1 MLLFVIIVF
10 ALFIIYIVIY
20 RLAEIQKFHRHQK
33 EWDNIKS
40 NLSDEDEISKE
51 YDEYIDMLYK
61 RESASWLG
69 ACFPKE

>member
-1 MLLFVIIVF
+1 MLLFFIIVF
-10 ALFIIYIVIY
+10 DLFIIYTVIEH
-20 RLAEIQKFHRHQK
+20 LGAVQKLNRNQM

-40 NLSDEDEISKE
+40 NLSDEDEIFNE
-51 YDEYIDMLYK
+51 YIKYIDMLYK